1 MGGVDKWRPSHLIAG
16 ALRAGKG
23 WSSGSTISSHLYDN
37 PMRLAGTPAS
47 LTTRE
52 PVV

>member
-1 MGGVDKWRPSHLIAG
+1 MEDNLRPQSSSLIAG
-16 ALRAGKG
+16 ALRVGKG
-23 WSSGSTISSHLYDN
+23 RSSGSTLSSHLYDN
-37 PMRLAGTPAS
+37 PMQLTGTPAS